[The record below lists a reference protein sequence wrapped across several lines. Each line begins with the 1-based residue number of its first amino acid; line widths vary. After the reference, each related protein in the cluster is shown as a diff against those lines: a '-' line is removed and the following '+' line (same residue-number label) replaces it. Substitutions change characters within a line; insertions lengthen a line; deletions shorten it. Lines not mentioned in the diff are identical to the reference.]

1 MSVSITITCI
11 VHVMCWVANYY
22 LSLWSTDH
30 GVNANKS
37 TAIDSVKTRQVTVLF
52 KFEKNDFLKF
62 ISLQVTAY

>member
-1 MSVSITITCI
+1 
-11 VHVMCWVANYY
+11 MCWVANYY